1 MEVLVGAGTL
11 ILGFICCQKM
21 GKARPDFTHWMRM
34 AVKVTDAELK
44 LCRNVGGDCR
54 YEMWH
59 ENRHYFKD
67 LLENGLAE
75 NIKARLG
82 ERFGNIKGSSL
93 IALWKTKRRKR
104 CGEK

>member
-1 MEVLVGAGTL
+1 
-11 ILGFICCQKM
+11 M

-34 AVKVTDAELK
+34 AVKVTDAEWK
-44 LCRNVGGDCR
+44 LCKNVGRDCL

-59 ENRHYFKD
+59 ENRRYFKD

-82 ERFGNIKGSSL
+82 ERFGNIKGHGP

-104 CGEK
+104 CGEKQVSVGVEAFVFKA